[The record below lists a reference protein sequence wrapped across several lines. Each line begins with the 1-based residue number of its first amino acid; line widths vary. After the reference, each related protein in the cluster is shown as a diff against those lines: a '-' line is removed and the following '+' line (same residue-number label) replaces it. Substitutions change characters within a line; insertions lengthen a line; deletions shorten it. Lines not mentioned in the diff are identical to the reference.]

1 MDVVKNLITM
11 LRRTGV
17 LLFVGLLLI
26 IYIAF
31 GFVYWQQGGQQE
43 ELEEQITKL
52 SLVLARPL
60 PSVEKLQA
68 EYEEVNTA
76 LAPMIDSEAIAML
89 VSIAEKSGIDVG
101 PSAGKF
107 RVPSVSPKEVKVGGG
122 TYRVVSFGNIRV
134 QGDYDSVMAFISDLD
149 SGKTLPTM
157 VLTGVTVSE
166 VEITYSGEEKA
177 RRDEFRNVAAAVKEM
192 MADAN
197 LYWIPN
203 PMNFAGGVATNRM
216 GDNPDTEDTVEG
228 FPDITTTAVEKGYT
242 GIGSPRSGYVLYGHD
257 AISTDNSTQFETV
270 SYINMLTTNYY
281 YTCENDGRVR
291 QFDGADVR
299 IAKEYP
305 GSEKSKIEIVAT
317 VNVVIYTKP

>member
-1 MDVVKNLITM
+1 MGVMFLIGLVLIT
-11 LRRTGV
+11 
-17 LLFVGLLLI
+17 
-26 IYIAF
+26 YIAF
-31 GFVYWQQGGQQE
+31 GFLYWQQGGQQE
-43 ELEEQITKL
+43 ELEKRITDL
-52 SLVLARPL
+52 SLVVARPL
-60 PSVEKLQA
+60 PSGEKLQA

-76 LAPMIDSEAIAML
+76 LAPMTASEAIATL
-89 VSIAEKSGIDVG
+89 VGIAERNGIDVG
-101 PSAGKF
+101 QSAGKF
-107 RVPSVSPKEVKVGGG
+107 HVPSVSVREVKVGGG
-122 TYRVVSFGNIRV
+122 TFQVLSFGGVRV

-157 VLTGVTVSE
+157 VLTVVTTSE
-166 VEITYSGEEKA
+166 AEITYSGEEKA
-177 RRDEFRNVAAAVKEM
+177 RRDEFRTVAAAVEAM

-203 PMNFAGGVATNRM
+203 PMSFAGGVAVNLM
-216 GDNPDTEDTVEG
+216 GDDPDTEDTVEG

-242 GIGSPRSGYVLYGHD
+242 GTGSPRSGYVLYGHD

-299 IAKEYP
+299 IAKEYLS
-305 GSEKSKIEIVAT
+305 GEKSKIEIVAT
-317 VNVVIYTKP
+317 VTVVIYTKPQG